1 MNYKILIYDDNHD
14 LRNSLKLLLEA
25 ESEFEVVGD
34 YEDCLDISRQ
44 TAELGPDVI
53 LMDIDMPK
61 MNGVKGVAL
70 VKKDF
75 PAVEVIMHTVFDDND
90 NIFDALTAGASG
102 YILKNESNENVI
114 HSIKE
119 LLAGGAPMSPSI
131 ARKLVKFHQQK
142 PRLEANAILSPR
154 EMEIIQELSKGL
166 SYKMVAAKLFI
177 SIETVRSHCKKI
189 YEKLHVHSLA
199 EALHKIKT

>member
-25 ESEFEVVGD
+25 ESDFEVVGD
-34 YEDCLDISRQ
+34 YEDCLDIIRQ
-44 TAELGPDVI
+44 TTELSPDVI

-61 MNGVKGVAL
+61 MNGVKGVTL
-70 VKKDF
+70 VKKEF

-90 NIFDALTAGASG
+90 NIFNALTAGASG

-142 PRLEANAILSPR
+142 PRLEPNAILSPR

-199 EALHKIKT
+199 EALHKIKS

>member
-1 MNYKILIYDDNHD
+1 M
-14 LRNSLKLLLEA
+14 EA
-25 ESEFEVVGD
+25 GQDFEVVGD
-34 YEDCLDISRQ
+34 FEHCLDICQQ
-44 TAELGPDVI
+44 TAELKPDVI

-61 MNGVKGVAL
+61 MNGVQGVAM
-70 VKKDF
+70 VKKEH
-75 PAVEVIMHTVFDDND
+75 PEVEVVMHTVFDDND
-90 NIFDALTAGASG
+90 SIFNALAAGASG

-114 HSIKE
+114 QSLKE
-119 LLAGGAPMSPSI
+119 LLKGGAPMSPTI

-142 PRLEANAILSPR
+142 PRLDPGAILSPR

-199 EALHKIKT
+199 EALHKMKS

>member
-25 ESEFEVVGD
+25 ESDFEVVGD
-34 YEDCLDISRQ
+34 YEDCLDIIRQ
-44 TAELGPDVI
+44 TTELSPDVI

-61 MNGVKGVAL
+61 MNGVKGVTL
-70 VKKDF
+70 VKKEF

-90 NIFDALTAGASG
+90 NIFNALTAGASG

-199 EALHKIKT
+199 EALHKIKS